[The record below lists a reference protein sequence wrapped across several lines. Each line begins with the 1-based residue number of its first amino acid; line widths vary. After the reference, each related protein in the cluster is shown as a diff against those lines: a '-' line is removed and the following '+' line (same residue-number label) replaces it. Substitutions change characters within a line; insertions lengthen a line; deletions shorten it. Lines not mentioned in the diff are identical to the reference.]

1 MLSLRNPRYPE
12 KESIEVEALA
22 DTGAL
27 FLIIPEHVRL
37 QLNLDKLLDKEV
49 TLADGSRRMVPYV
62 GPIETRF
69 KNRAAFVGAIVMGDQ
84 VLLGAIPMEDMD
96 LVVVPKDRRVDINPA
111 NPNFALASP
120 NRQDSPR
127 SHVVLGSALAK
138 AVALP
143 IL

>member
-1 MLSLRNPRYPE
+1 MLSLRNPSYPE
-12 KESIEVEALA
+12 KEAIEVEALA

-37 QLNLDKLLDKEV
+37 QLNLETLLDKEV

-84 VLLGAIPMEDMD
+84 VLIGAIPMEDMD

-111 NPNFALASP
+111 NPNFAS
-120 NRQDSPR
+120 
-127 SHVVLGSALAK
+127 GFAK
-138 AVALP
+138 
-143 IL
+143 